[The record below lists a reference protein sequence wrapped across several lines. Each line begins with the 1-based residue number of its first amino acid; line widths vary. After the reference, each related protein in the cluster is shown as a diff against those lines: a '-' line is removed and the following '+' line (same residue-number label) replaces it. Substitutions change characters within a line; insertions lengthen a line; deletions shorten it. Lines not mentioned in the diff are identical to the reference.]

1 MVNQFIQVLADIPE
15 LNVHRQTSLKVLP
28 IAKPKPKLKQLEVP
42 IFNYFPN
49 QKRKPV
55 LSYVNQTINF
65 GFEGKKP
72 RNLQLHKNE
81 EFNYSFLMS
90 FEKH

>member
-28 IAKPKPKLKQLEVP
+28 FAKPKPKLKQLEVP

-49 QKRKPV
+49 
-55 LSYVNQTINF
+55 
-65 GFEGKKP
+65 
-72 RNLQLHKNE
+72 
-81 EFNYSFLMS
+81 
-90 FEKH
+90 